1 MLREEANAFKAL
13 KNHVNTIVAQH
24 KKDGLKMDIGLSGKY
39 PMMTEFFDKFSGTV
53 SADLTEAQSAVVR
66 SGMSR
71 IRTSALQMGWKK
83 NAESNLVDPD
93 KFQQMFNLVIGPE
106 VLNVDNELSKLLSKV
121 GARRKAIRNRERE
134 QEERFG
140 EDHVLQYG

>member
-1 MLREEANAFKAL
+1 
-13 KNHVNTIVAQH
+13 
-24 KKDGLKMDIGLSGKY
+24 
-39 PMMTEFFDKFSGTV
+39 MMTEFFDKFSGTV